1 MSFQSSK
8 KIGVEFH
15 LPDQGG
21 TLWGKHEAEWLYSSF
36 ATDYPYEQVR
46 ADRIAKAIKRYA
58 RQPLDRLGLF
68 TFIKANVISGM
79 LARLEIHGSNQF
91 QAMHW
96 EAVELAYS
104 DRLSHSATNC
114 LPRLIVMRVET
125 ETTAELQIPV
135 EEASSSPQLKRPF
148 NILLVVARPSGIDD
162 LDPLICSM
170 ALADSIKEAQARSTD
185 HGIALDPKVEISRP
199 GTWKAFEELLILK
212 TEGWHRRGGQE
223 KAHAKQAS
231 VVGSL
236 LASCKIEFVFLNSCE
251 SAKVDGPAAAC
262 LVRTFTQAGINTA
275 VGMSHKLTGT
285 AAKCLVRAFYL
296 NLFSR
301 TAPDFFQAILAARD
315 ALQTLPERLAR
326 YNLKVQLSDSILPV
340 VYRMSNADQPF
351 ARWNEMHD
359 SSHAVKNTPA
369 DIDAIR
375 SFISTEAL
383 QKPSTN
389 LAGRE
394 FAVLDME
401 WALTKPI
408 ANEINNEAPPYVKIV
423 ILHGS
428 AGVGKTT
435 FALFLASWWFET
447 EMIETGFYR
456 SQVKEHLGVIVEE
469 MAKNDVLGVTAGSKP
484 RLLIVDKLHAC
495 VMARGHHVLLV
506 TRIKEPW
513 SITFPSA
520 VYHHLKPP
528 SPYDA
533 SVLVGDILKG
543 LRLGSPVGGSSE
555 AKFVDC
561 LNHIWQYNPL
571 AMCEIWSELD
581 YFRDSN
587 LITIIRDF
595 FDRVVSYQ
603 CPIFF
608 GAGDG
613 NFDECM
619 DFINSFPAKGNR
631 WREQTMLIL
640 STLATTCGIFSQEY
654 FKLVHLNCSLS
665 KFGRMFDPND
675 GIVRAFIS
683 DVLVPSGWV
692 EEVEGIVGV
701 PVTYYRIQTMF
712 LSAMRVSRQTPISD
726 RFLIRRASTWNL
738 SNPRYVGQTELEACN
753 FLKAF
758 DIDNWGTV
766 GCYALIN
773 LLWSYDGH
781 HPLLSKET
789 ILLPRLVELT
799 DILKEKVA
807 GQLIEV
813 GHGTDNLT
821 LLLSATLS
829 LAEYYF
835 MKDPSATRRY
845 TEEALKLVVSYPSH
859 LKMWNKVNWKR
870 LADCVF
876 YWTFS
881 MLYLRR
887 PVKPSEGF
895 GVVLRIARLLGRK
908 ADGTEVD
915 LKSVRPLD
923 HEPGDPNSLEIHMSP
938 YEQSERIRAFN
949 DVNPYAYSVAL
960 LRHRALTGI
969 AHYYRSLGDPRSGQW
984 DDKWNDV
991 FAVIMCMWP
1000 RDLRTYFLKLTM
1012 DETIEF
1018 DARFACLGLA
1028 NQLPFALDMVRAQQ
1042 LRAAGGEIEA
1052 KDRLLDIV
1060 ARCYQDGNLAG
1071 DYACQINLAELAISV
1086 GNLDEALVSIDRLCI
1101 IRDSAPGGPWIR
1113 GGLVETFECC
1123 LYGSTYLQAGR
1134 LMDALYSFEKPVIKA
1149 MVPNYCDLSI
1159 LKKIWERTDQDA
1171 LGVAVSL
1178 SIYLVRSGLV
1188 YLFLLPV
1195 LLNSFRGKPI
1205 SREKVHELDDIA
1217 VRAIMREARR
1227 HWNLSITPFPTPKP
1241 LEIDLEI
1248 WQDTIIIDPAGLTL
1262 TKGRGL
1268 TLNQLNSLLG
1278 PLERKTSVWLES
1290 QCEQELE
1297 GRIKE
1302 AGVEKKVDFS
1312 KLEDLIPSLKE
1323 AMDEI
1328 PDYGSWARQL
1338 VKNEQIGS

>member
-1 MSFQSSK
+1 
-8 KIGVEFH
+8 
-15 LPDQGG
+15 
-21 TLWGKHEAEWLYSSF
+21 
-36 ATDYPYEQVR
+36 
-46 ADRIAKAIKRYA
+46 
-58 RQPLDRLGLF
+58 
-68 TFIKANVISGM
+68 
-79 LARLEIHGSNQF
+79 
-91 QAMHW
+91 
-96 EAVELAYS
+96 
-104 DRLSHSATNC
+104 
-114 LPRLIVMRVET
+114 
-125 ETTAELQIPV
+125 
-135 EEASSSPQLKRPF
+135 
-148 NILLVVARPSGIDD
+148 
-162 LDPLICSM
+162 M

-185 HGIALDPKVEISRP
+185 HGIALDPRVEISRP

-212 TEGWHRRGGQE
+212 TEGWHRRGGQGPWYDVVHFDVHGAILRDRSYLLFLDPTGE

-231 VVGSL
+231 VVGKL

-262 LVRTFTQAGINTA
+262 LVRTFTQVGINTA

-315 ALQTLPERLAR
+315 ALQTSPERLAR

-351 ARWNEMHD
+351 ARWNDMHD

-408 ANEINNEAPPYVKIV
+408 ANGINNEAPPYGKIV

-435 FALFLASWWFET
+435 FALFLAFWWFET
-447 EMIETGFYR
+447 EMIERGFYR
-456 SQVKEHLGVIVEE
+456 SQVKEHLDVIVEE

-484 RLLIVDKLHAC
+484 RLLIVDQLHAC
-495 VMARGHHVLLV
+495 VEPLTDDPWDDHQMLQFATAIHQVMARGHHVLLV

-587 LITIIRDF
+587 LITSIRDF

-692 EEVEGIVGV
+692 EEVEEIVGV

-726 RFLIRRASTWNL
+726 RVGGDYMAWNFTEFLIRRAATWNL
-738 SNPRYVGQTELEACN
+738 SNPRYVRQTELEACN

-758 DIDNWGTV
+758 DMCLADIKRPLGGIVNRDNWGTV

-807 GQLIEV
+807 SQLIEE

-845 TEEALKLVVSYPSH
+845 TEEALKLVVSCPSH

-881 MLYLRR
+881 MLYLSR

-895 GVVLRIARLLGRK
+895 GVVLRIARLLSRK

-915 LKSVRPLD
+915 LKYVRPLD

-938 YEQSERIRAFN
+938 YEQRERIRAFN

-984 DDKWNDV
+984 DDKANDV

-1018 DARFACLGLA
+1018 DARDFSFACLGLA

-1042 LRAAGGEIEA
+1042 LRAAGSETEA

-1060 ARCYQDGNLAG
+1060 ARCYQDGYLAG
-1071 DYACQINLAELAISV
+1071 EKACQINLAELAISV
-1086 GNLDEALVSIDRLCI
+1086 GNLDEALVSIDRLCV

-1134 LMDALYSFEKPVIKA
+1134 LMDALYCFEKPVIKA

-1171 LGVAVSL
+1171 PGVAVSL

-1195 LLNSFRGKPI
+1195 LLNSVRGKPI
-1205 SREKVHELDDIA
+1205 SREKLHELEDIA
-1217 VRAIMREARR
+1217 VRAIMMEARR

-1241 LEIDLEI
+1241 LEIDLDI
-1248 WQDTIIIDPAGLTL
+1248 GQDTIIIDPVGLTL

-1290 QCEQELE
+1290 QCEQELDDAIKE
-1297 GRIKE
+1297 GRLKE
-1302 AGVEKKVDFS
+1302 AGVEEKVDFS